1 MNSHISSLMNR
12 SMRLLVGL
20 AAILPLSASAG
31 EVRFSPEDGHAYNPV
46 WSMDGKHIA
55 FEVNRYD
62 GGSIDLF
69 VSQVSGA
76 IAKDAVKVSLPGG
89 TSKFGSSGQVV
100 SNPTWHP
107 SGMSVFEGSNQGG
120 MYRLYIKAPGGAS
133 ATELLSTTQASGNL
147 TFPTVSADGNFLAFV
162 SSQTGN
168 GDLRAWDRG
177 KNTVTQ
183 LSKSDAT
190 ESFPEYSADSK
201 RMLFTRLQNFTQ
213 DIFEIDLATG
223 TEKSLVSGNGDQTRA
238 TYSASGSV
246 VYFTSER
253 GTDQW
258 DIAMADKAGGNK
270 KVLAKDVRL
279 PLRQRP
285 ALTPDGQWVAWVS
298 ADPTKDSKIM
308 MAKLDGSKTVE
319 VSTEFKGCGEP
330 ALTLQNGRVLLAFT
344 FLPASGADWR
354 HLFVMDVTDKL

>member
-1 MNSHISSLMNR
+1 MNSQKSSLVKR
-12 SMRLLVGL
+12 SLQLIMGI
-20 AAILPLSASAG
+20 AMALPLVASAG

-46 WSMDGKHIA
+46 WSADGKYVA

-69 VSQVSGA
+69 ISQVSGA

-89 TSKFGSSGQVV
+89 SSKFGASGQVV

-120 MYRLYIKAPGGAS
+120 MYRLYIYAPGGAS
-133 ATELLSTTQASGNL
+133 ATELLNTTQAPGNL
-147 TFPTVSADGNFLAFV
+147 TFPAISTDGNLLAFV
-162 SSQTGN
+162 SSQSGN
-168 GDLRAWDRG
+168 GDLRAWNRG
-177 KNTVTQ
+177 TNKVGQ
-183 LSKSDAT
+183 LSSSDST

-201 RMLFTRLQNFTQ
+201 RMLFTRQQNFTQ
-213 DIFEIDLATG
+213 DIFELDLATN
-223 TEKSLVSGNGDQTRA
+223 TEKSIVSGNGDQTRA
-238 TYSASGSV
+238 TYSANGSV

-258 DIAMADKAGGNK
+258 DIAMVDKAGGNK
-270 KVLAKDVRL
+270 KILGKDVRL

-285 ALTPDGQWVAWVS
+285 ALTPDGQWAAWVS
-298 ADPTKDSKIM
+298 ADPTKDSKIV
-308 MAKLDGSKTVE
+308 MAKLDGTKTVE
-319 VSTEFKGCGEP
+319 IATEYKGCGEP